1 MNVKIFKSR
10 IYPVCAIAFLLM
22 FVSCQRQVKLTV
34 IGEDSSNLQAM
45 EALKSVYEQD
55 NNVKIAF
62 RPNTFEDALNKA
74 NQDFIHKTGL
84 YDIVLQL
91 NFALSSYVRN
101 EFVYCID
108 DLLEMIEQPD
118 TSFENNLF
126 QNAWKEVGWY
136 KDLSKPNSNEIKKIG
151 YPFATNTM
159 LLTYNKKMFENPNNQ
174 KDYKAKYKEDL
185 TVPTTWEQFR
195 NVAEFFTNQNTNT
208 YGVCMQGATDGW
220 LYYEYCNFLFGMN
233 GSVFDKQEKE
243 RGWEGTEYTK
253 ITITSQEAVAAT
265 KLYKS
270 LKPFNKGNY
279 TTVDGAEQ
287 MKLLKEG
294 NVAMGIVWSDYLYS
308 FDVFGKDFG
317 FAPIPGD
324 KSPIAGGCF
333 YVNKNTQNPKEA
345 IKYIMYLLQPNV
357 QIDLAKKGLC
367 SPLKTTYDNPDVQKI
382 AYSNALKT
390 SLERGVYMFEAS
402 VESGVVSEVITN
414 HIQRLWNNDN
424 LKVEDILEQIKQDI
438 ETGRKEAYKN
448 Q

>member
-1 MNVKIFKSR
+1 MKVTNFKSR
-10 IYPVCAIAFLLM
+10 IYSVFVIVLLLNL
-22 FVSCQRQVKLTV
+22 VSCQRQVKLTV

-45 EALKSVYEQD
+45 EALKSEYEQN

-62 RPNTFEDALNKA
+62 RPNTFEDAFNKA
-74 NQDFIHKTGL
+74 NQDFIHKTRL
-84 YDIVLQL
+84 YDIVLEL

-118 TSFENNLF
+118 TSFQKNLF

-136 KDLSKPNSNEIKKIG
+136 YDLSKPNSNEIKKIG

-174 KDYKAKYKEDL
+174 KAYKAKYGEDL
-185 TVPTTWEQFR
+185 TVPTTWAQFR
-195 NVAEFFTNQNTNT
+195 NIAEFFTTSNT
-208 YGVCMQGATDGW
+208 YGICMQGATDGW

-243 RGWEGTEYTK
+243 RGWEGTPNIP
-253 ITITSQEAVAAT
+253 ITITSPEAVAAT

-279 TTVDGAEQ
+279 TTVDATEQ

-308 FDVFGKDFG
+308 FDAVGKDFG

-333 YVNKNTQNPKEA
+333 YVNKDTKNPKEA
-345 IKYIMYLLQPNV
+345 IKYIMYLMQPDV

-367 SPLKTTYDNPDVQKI
+367 SPLRTTYDNSEVQKI

-424 LKVEDILEQIKQDI
+424 LKVEDILEQIRQDI

-448 Q
+448 L